1 MKTRKTRKVK
11 KRKTRNSRIRQ
22 KTFRKKDYNSGDGM
36 LTYVWGPPLWHSL
49 HTISFNYPV
58 KPTREQKKQY
68 RDWILGLQYV
78 LPCRYCRINLKK
90 NFSELPLT
98 MSRMKNRE
106 TFSRYIYELH
116 EKVNQMLGKKSGL
129 SYNDV
134 RERYEHF
141 RARCVAGEEKPKHIE
156 NGCTNPLYGKK
167 SKCVMSI
174 IPLEQ
179 ECETFTIDK
188 ACERTR

>member
-1 MKTRKTRKVK
+1 MSKTKRKTKRQKRKTRKAYS
-11 KRKTRNSRIRQ
+11 KRH
-22 KTFRKKDYNSGDGM
+22 YNSGDGM

-58 KPTREQKKQY
+58 NPTPQQKHHY
-68 RDWILGLQYV
+68 RDWILGLKYV
-78 LPCRYCRINLKK
+78 LPCKYCRENLEK
-90 NFSELPLT
+90 NFKELPLT
-98 MSRMKNRE
+98 MKRMKNRE

-116 EKVNQMLGKKSGL
+116 EKINQMLGKASGL
-129 SYNDV
+129 SYEDV

-156 NGCTNPLYGKK
+156 SGCTNPLYGKK

-174 IPLEQ
+174 IPLDIPHA
-179 ECETFTIDK
+179 TFTIDK
-188 ACERTR
+188 ECERHR